1 MVGAEEGT
9 LFFWSSDEAQQQNHL
24 VKRVDG

>member
-9 LFFWSSDEAQQQNHL
+9 LFLWSSDQAQQQNHL
-24 VKRVDG
+24 VKYVDG